1 MSNPDCR
8 CITKA
13 RPRDLIIQQSEVNLL
28 EAGDVPLDGI
38 EHVGN
43 VPRAHSLI
51 GLLAKTLRS
60 IVPSSTKAASHRSR
74 SSVAFTTLSNL
85 VFGTDSWPIFA
96 AQTTLLH
103 LSVNS
108 TMCLPNSE
116 LANPVSPNSAI
127 RSLILELTKPAL
139 IAWLR
144 FSKMSAGVFLG
155 ASAVEFGD
163 LAQADG
169 ARAVYVAAAD
179 IV

>member
-1 MSNPDCR
+1 
-8 CITKA
+8 
-13 RPRDLIIQQSEVNLL
+13 
-28 EAGDVPLDGI
+28 
-38 EHVGN
+38 
-43 VPRAHSLI
+43 
-51 GLLAKTLRS
+51 
-60 IVPSSTKAASHRSR
+60 
-74 SSVAFTTLSNL
+74 VAFITLSNL

-179 IV
+179 IVRHQLICFRGHDVSAREP